1 MPPDPDLHRGLG
13 PRRQREVF
21 LAGVAGRTPAV
32 PVAPDALAEA
42 ARRAMSPSAWAYVA
56 GGAGLERTQD
66 ANRAA
71 FDRWAVV
78 PRQLAGHAERDLS
91 AEVLGTRHPAPLLL
105 APIGVLEEAHD
116 EADLAVARAAAAEG
130 VPFVF
135 SSQAS
140 VPMEACAEAMDA
152 VRPGAAR
159 LFQLYWSTDDDL
171 VRSFV
176 RRAEACGCSAV
187 VLTLDTTL
195 LGWRP
200 RDLDLADLPFLKGKG
215 IAQYT
220 SDPVFMGKLDDPLPD
235 AAPAPRLSAATVR
248 TGVGQ
253 ARRFP
258 GATARALASGRA
270 RKAVQRFVGT
280 YSRPSL
286 GWDQVDALRAMT
298 DLPVVL
304 KGVLHP
310 DDAREAARRG
320 VDAVVVSTHGGRQVD
335 AAVAALD
342 ALPGVVEAVGD
353 DLEVWFDSG
362 VRGGADVAVAVGLG
376 ARAVLLGRPYVY
388 GLAVAGERGVR
399 EVVRNVVAE
408 LDLTL
413 GLAGGRA
420 LGDLRAAVVPRGQT
434 PGR

>member
-21 LAGVAGRTPAV
+21 LAGVAGQRPAV

-42 ARRAMSPSAWAYVA
+42 ARRAMTPAAWAYVA
-56 GGAGLERTQD
+56 GGAGQERTQD

-71 FDRWAVV
+71 FARWAVV
-78 PRQLAGHAERDLS
+78 PRQLAGSDARDLS
-91 AEVLGTRHPAPLLL
+91 AEVLGVRHPAPLML
-105 APIGVLEEAHD
+105 APIGVLEEAHA

-152 VRPGAAR
+152 VRPGAPR

-176 RRAEACGCSAV
+176 GRAEACGCGAV

-200 RDLDLADLPFLKGKG
+200 RDLDLASLPFLQGKG

-220 SDPVFMGKLDDPLPD
+220 SDPVFLAKLDDPLPS
-235 AAPAPRLSAATVR
+235 AAPAPPLSAATVR
-248 TGVGQ
+248 AGVGQ

-286 GWDQVDALRAMT
+286 GWDQVSELREMT

-320 VDAVVVSTHGGRQVD
+320 VDAVVVSTHGGRQID
-335 AAVAALD
+335 ASVAALD
-342 ALPGVVEAVGD
+342 ALPAVVEAAGD
-353 DLEVWFDSG
+353 GLEVWFDSG

-420 LGDLRAAVVPRGQT
+420 LGDLRAAVVR
-434 PGR
+434 R